1 MPFFLQYNRYG
12 RVCNYEQLFVS
23 WCIAAMKEFSRFE
36 FCKDHKKRIFLT
48 KNIFFY
54 LIIDGKVP
62 FFSF

>member
-1 MPFFLQYNRYG
+1 
-12 RVCNYEQLFVS
+12 
-23 WCIAAMKEFSRFE
+23 MKEFSRFE